1 MPGTHWQPRRD
12 RPLGDLP
19 ALADAIA
26 ARLLDPALAAKEGAA
41 ARVRVE
47 RDHDLRDTTHGV
59 ALLYGRVL
67 GLPLPGLEDARV
79 AAAR

>member
-1 MPGTHWQPRRD
+1 
-12 RPLGDLP
+12 
-19 ALADAIA
+19 
-26 ARLLDPALAAKEGAA
+26 
-41 ARVRVE
+41 VRVE